1 MKGGIKRENIIYF
14 TYHAEVNTTIN
25 PFPGKVFTDPAPDTS
40 GDWAQYGC
48 FNGVDYSDDVISK
61 ELFLAILS
69 GDAFTARKLTGQENP
84 KVLAAGPE
92 DTVFTYFIDHGDT
105 GLILVGFQA
114 ITDEM
119 LMDALNKAHEKQL
132 YGKWVWFM
140 EACFS
145 GSMFPKL
152 PEDVNIY
159 VMTAADAEHSAYMS
173 NCPPDD
179 KVAGKSLDTCLAGLW
194 DNSYL
199 SYLEQHPKTTIG
211 EIVDAVMADVKKTSA
226 QGVSEFGDMSF
237 RDLPLSDFFGLLP
250 TPSFRVTK
258 KADSESTVSLDQ
270 VPMHLAKWR
279 AIRADKDEMASAVAE
294 YERLAFESAK
304 REVEVMRLGVSLM
317 NEKAADAAL
326 KTASESYSASCVR
339 DLSLALHEKCGHSF
353 PLSESAMNLLRN
365 ICLPGLSVPNVNW
378 SDICM

>member
-14 TYHAEVNTTIN
+14 TYHADVDIEFN

-92 DTVFTYFIDHGDT
+92 DTVFTYFIDHGAPGYIMIGRERVT
-105 GLILVGFQA
+105 SEELLGAMRQA
-114 ITDEM
+114 Y
-119 LMDALNKAHEKQL
+119 LQQL

-179 KVAGKSLDTCLAGLW
+179 AIAGVHLGPCLSSLW
-194 DNSYL
+194 DEAYMV
-199 SYLEQHPKTTIG
+199 YLEEHPEGKIG
-211 EIVDAVMADVKKTSA
+211 ELVDAVKEEVKKDSD
-226 QGVSEFGDMSF
+226 QNVSEFGDKSF
-237 RDLPLSDFFGLLP
+237 RDLPLSDFFGAMP
-250 TPSFRVTK
+250 ASRHGK
-258 KADSESTVSLDQ
+258 RESKSIVSVDA
-270 VPMHLAKWR
+270 VPRHLAMWE
-279 AIRADKDEMASAVAE
+279 AIRADKNELKNAMNE
-294 YERLAFESAK
+294 YERIVKAEAK
-304 REVEVMRLGVSLM
+304 KEVEVMRLGVALM
-317 NEKAADAAL
+317 NEKSAAVAMKNGA
-326 KTASESYSASCVR
+326 ESYSIDCVR
-339 DLSLALHEKCGHSF
+339 DLSLGLVKNCGHSI
-353 PLSESAMNLLRN
+353 PMSEKTMNLLRS
-365 ICLPGLSVPNVNW
+365 ICLPGLSTPEVNW
-378 SDICM
+378 SDICME

>member
-14 TYHAEVNTTIN
+14 TYHAEVNTSIN

-48 FNGVDYSDDVISK
+48 FNDVDYSDK
-61 ELFLAILS
+61 ELSRDLFLAILS
-69 GDAFTARKLTGQENP
+69 GDVETARNVTGRENP
-84 KVLAAGPE
+84 KVLSAGPD
-92 DTVFTYFIDHGDT
+92 DTVFTYFIDHGDA

-179 KVAGKSLDTCLAGLW
+179 AIAGVHLGPCLSSIW
-194 DNSYL
+194 DEAYMV
-199 SYLEQHPKTTIG
+199 YLEEHPEGKIG
-211 EIVDAVMADVKKTSA
+211 ELVDAVKEEVKKDSD
-226 QGVSEFGDMSF
+226 QNVSEFGDKSF
-237 RDLPLSDFFGLLP
+237 RDLPLSDFFGAMP
-250 TPSFRVTK
+250 ASRHGK
-258 KADSESTVSLDQ
+258 RESKSIVSVDA
-270 VPMHLAKWR
+270 VPRHLAMWE
-279 AIRADKDEMASAVAE
+279 AIRADKNELENAMNE
-294 YERLAFESAK
+294 YERIVKAEAK
-304 REVEVMRLGVSLM
+304 KEVEVMRLGVALM
-317 NEKAADAAL
+317 NEKGAAVAMKNGA
-326 KTASESYSASCVR
+326 ESYSIDCVR
-339 DLSLALHEKCGHSF
+339 DLSLGLVKKCGHSI
-353 PLSESAMNLLRN
+353 PMNEKTMNLLRS
-365 ICLPGLSVPNVNW
+365 ICLPGLSTPEVNW
-378 SDICM
+378 SDICME